1 MRSITRSVVA
11 AVAAVLALSLVPA
24 PDAAAQELARV
35 YHVTP
40 KDVGAFEAAL
50 SKHVKDRIE
59 HDDPWSWGVYQVV
72 VGKNLGDFYYRSGGH
87 SWADFDE
94 YDEGFGSEAGL
105 HYEVNVAPLV
115 KDTDLTITMED
126 TANSRYPSEEEWP
139 DIELIEVVTYHL
151 EPGMEQRFEQAVGA
165 IHEAIMGSDWP
176 ARYAWANPVSG
187 AEGPQKTLA
196 LFFED
201 WADMQEPETPFYEML
216 QEEMGEDETQE
227 MMERLGNSF
236 RSYESMVLRMRRDL
250 SVPPPGMRGGDSMG
264 GEGAGGGGG
273 GDGQ

>member
-40 KDVGAFEAAL
+40 KDGGAFEAAL

-59 HDDPWSWGVYQVV
+59 HDDPWSWTVLQVV
-72 VGKNLGDFYYRSGGH
+72 AGKHLGDFIYRSGGH
-87 SWADFDE
+87 SWADFDA

-105 HYEVNVAPLV
+105 HYDANVGPLV
-115 KDTDLTITMED
+115 EHTEMWITAED
-126 TANSRYPSEEEWP
+126 TANSRLPSDAEWP
-139 DIELIEVVTYHL
+139 DIDLIEVVTYYV
-151 EPGMEQRFEQAVGA
+151 EPGMEQQFNEVVGA
-165 IHEAIMGSDWP
+165 IHEAIEATDWP
-176 ARYAWANPVSG
+176 VRYAWVNPVAG
-187 AEGPQKTLA
+187 TKGPQKTLA

-216 QEEMGEDETQE
+216 QEEMGEDEAQE
-227 MMERLGNSF
+227 TMERLGNSF

-250 SVPPPGMRGGDSMG
+250 SVPPPGMRGGDSTG
-264 GEGAGGGGG
+264 GEGAGGG
-273 GDGQ
+273 DGQ